1 MQNVYR
7 VTNTAYIQR
16 MLTRAKPRRRSHLV
30 RQARGTR
37 IEITDK
43 DIRDIFEPLSRH
55 KQLTTRQLV
64 GFGSR
69 HPLVTKQRLGELW
82 HATEGQA
89 SHWLHRVNEDMLF
102 ANHLTSQD
110 MHRLGCDG
118 EALLQTRGLVTCE
131 PWVAASR
138 IGGQC
143 LAPSKIYRL
152 AHDHIS
158 SDICIDIEIGARKAG
173 LPFRHHLDILR
184 SAPIRTLT
192 RKRPLR
198 IPVDIEGRE
207 TFVEPDALF
216 AIGNR
221 VYALEADT
229 GTESIRSVIIP
240 KMLAYREIVA
250 AKIIDEFLGIDN
262 LTVLF
267 VTTSPLRMQH
277 MMRALHDIARNGRS
291 PMFAFRAEQGFS
303 NFLQSP
309 APTGRLVEEAWSR
322 VGCEDSILGKST

>member
-1 MQNVYR
+1 MPNVYGLA
-7 VTNTAYIQR
+7 NTPYTR
-16 MLTRAKPRRRSHLV
+16 PMLTCAKPQRRSHLV
-30 RQARGTR
+30 RQSRGKR
-37 IEITDK
+37 IAITDK
-43 DIRDIFEPLSRH
+43 DVCDIFEPLSRH

-64 GFGSR
+64 AFGSR

-89 SHWLHRVNEDMLF
+89 SHWLHRGNEDMLF
-102 ANHLTSQD
+102 ANHLTTQD
-110 MHRLGCDG
+110 MHRLGS
-118 EALLQTRGLVTCE
+118 EAEAMLQTRGLVPSE

-152 AHDHIS
+152 VHDHLA
-158 SDICIDIEIGARKAG
+158 SDICVDIEIGARKSE
-173 LPFRHHLDILR
+173 LDFRHHLYILK
-184 SAPIRTLT
+184 SAPMQTLT

-198 IPVDIEGRE
+198 IPVNMEGSE

-216 AIGNR
+216 AIGKRN
-221 VYALEADT
+221 YALEADT
-229 GTESIRSVIIP
+229 GTESVRSVIIP

-250 AKIIDEFLGIDN
+250 AKIIDEYLDVDN

-267 VTTSPLRMQH
+267 VMQSPMRKQH

-291 PMFAFRAEQGFS
+291 PMFAFRADEGLS
-303 NFLQSP
+303 NFLQTP
-309 APTGRLVEEAWSR
+309 APTGRLIEEVWSR
-322 VGCEDSILGKST
+322 VGCEDLILGKST